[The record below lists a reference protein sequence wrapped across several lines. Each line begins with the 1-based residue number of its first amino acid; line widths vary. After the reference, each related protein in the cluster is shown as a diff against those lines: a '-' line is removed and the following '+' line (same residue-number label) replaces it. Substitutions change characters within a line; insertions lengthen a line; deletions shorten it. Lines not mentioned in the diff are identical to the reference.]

1 MRSHLLISCL
11 PFIRSFLRVLFSLLL
26 IAPTGALWAQWE
38 KRDSGINGA
47 EVRAFAVNDN
57 YIFAGTYGA
66 GVFRSADHGS
76 TWQAI
81 NTGIT
86 NDNVIS
92 LITNGSYVFA
102 GTDAGLF
109 RSADN
114 GNTWTQLTNLSTTAR
129 IYAVNLVNGYLFASG
144 NFTGYVFRSTDNGE
158 TWQQANLG
166 LPAGAVVYSF
176 TVKGSVLYAALY
188 SSGVYK
194 SLDNGETWENSG
206 LGGASITQVIVK
218 GTDLFASGL
227 LGIYRST
234 DDGANWVNIRGG
246 GYPSLIATSAYL
258 YACGEEVVRSADN
271 GNTWATITT
280 GIPTLSQYRTFI
292 TLASD
297 NVNLYV
303 SSLHYSST
311 NGSTQVGSVYRSSNN
326 GDNWLVSNSGLRG
339 VGIKCFISEGGYL
352 FSGTSESGV
361 YRSSDNG
368 LNWVSVN
375 TGLTNLRIQAFAKG
389 NGYLFAGTLGGGVF
403 RSANY
408 GNTWEAVNTGL
419 IYTDIQ
425 SLAISGS
432 RLLAGSSGGGV
443 YRSDNNGANWTA
455 SNAGIATP
463 GYVYAFAVKDGYLF
477 AANGATVYRSTNNG
491 TSWPTSSTLESFSRV
506 VTMVSANNNIYA
518 ATIASCCGGNTIQRS
533 VDGVSW
539 TGIGAGLGAVNVRG
553 ITSDNNV
560 LYATNANETGVFASA
575 NEGTGWVPVGEKF
588 LTNRTQ
594 VVHVHNGYLFAG
606 TEAGGIYAIPL
617 AQTVPNPVISSFSPT
632 AGVPGTTIVITG
644 SGFSTTNSVNEVS
657 FNGVSGWVSAATATS
672 LTVQVPP
679 GATTGKVTVTVAG
692 VPVVSTQDFTAY
704 AAQPLSQPGFLSAVT
719 ASPSQINLSFP
730 AASTITN
737 GAGYIILRRQDGTN
751 PTVTGIEDGTVPAS
765 LTLPA
770 GTTLAANISTNSI
783 TSFENT
789 GLLAATQY
797 HYLIIPYNVQAGQ
810 AINYYT
816 ASSLQT
822 ANATTR
828 AAEPT
833 AQPTGLT
840 FTNVLSSSMEGTFVA
855 AAGSPAGYLVVR
867 RAGAAPTGVPQDG
880 TAYAAGATLGDG
892 TVVSSGSGITFTST
906 GLAAQTVYHYAIY
919 AYNGSGVTLNY
930 REASPLQGSRSTVA
944 AQPTTQASAIF
955 FSAQTPI
962 ALTVSWSNGNGA
974 ERVVVARQGSAVSVN
989 PAGGNTYTG
998 NADFVLASDLG
1009 SGNKVVYRGT
1019 GNSVSVTNLSPGT
1032 EYHFRVYELNGTGVL
1047 TSYNTGTASGN
1058 PASVI
1063 LLQHEPSAH
1072 PASFTATSVSNIQVG
1087 LSFSA
1092 LSSIPNSLGYI
1103 ILRRQ
1108 DGSNPSITG
1117 ITDGVAPASL
1127 SLPSGTTL
1135 ITTITSLSQTTYTD
1149 GGLTTGTQYNY
1160 LIIPYNG
1167 NSTGTYNYKTDG
1179 TLRTAFATPTASGA
1193 SDIVTASFSYPTN
1206 IAYQNYQAIDITSG
1220 TSVEAGRFTIRDGG
1234 GVNDADNSPTVLT
1247 AITFSIDNSSFI
1259 RSVALYDGATEL
1271 AEATPVGGTVSFSGL
1286 NIIAPDNS
1294 TKNFSVRVSFN
1305 STVTDNQQ
1313 FSFTV
1318 TAATAQVGNSGFISA
1333 NAGGAVTSTAGD
1345 DNRIEVT
1352 ATKIVYVIQPP
1363 ALTGVNTDVSPAP
1376 VLDAQ
1381 DAFNNKDLD
1390 YSSAVMVSN
1399 SASLGMSN
1407 TPSVFSS
1414 GTLNFP
1420 NNFRFTTYGT
1430 TALTVSSGGL
1440 TNATSNSIVV
1450 QAAEPIAQPAALL
1463 FSTVSAISMN
1473 GSFMAASGS
1482 PSGYLVL
1489 RKAGSAPTEV
1499 PVDGTTY
1506 SGTFNTSTV
1515 VHNGSETSFGST
1527 GLSAGTVYHYA
1538 VYAYNGSGQSINYL
1552 TANPLSGEKLTA
1564 PAAPVVDLKNPT
1576 SSSFVA
1582 EWSIVASAT
1591 GYKLEV
1597 SLNSS
1602 FNPVA
1607 QTHDVTGTAFNVTG
1621 LQAATQ
1627 YHVRVY
1633 AVNTSGQSESSAAK
1647 FITTQSFQGG
1657 SPLTIGTVNKDTQ
1670 NNGTQLSVTL
1680 SGGEGQRTVK
1690 LFSRGIRGNT
1700 FSEAII
1706 NSTTST
1712 YQITIPHADL
1722 DELGLEFYFEASDAS
1737 GTATTVKNYIY
1748 KQIPANTTLSLPS
1761 GGEVKNYK
1769 IISIPYKLNNPS
1781 VSNAFP
1787 ASWVGDKMKMR
1798 LVRISDNGKDYDPN
1812 DFKSSLSI
1820 GDSYWY
1826 NAREEYK
1833 IELGVNDG
1841 TVSQN
1846 NQSRPFELNLHF
1858 GWNMIATPF
1867 PFPISWDDV
1876 LEHNATTSVGQ
1887 YHIFNGS
1894 GYTTSDNLEPWKG
1907 GFVHADNATTLNIP
1921 VVFNGSSGGRK
1932 SLPEEFPELP
1942 GQGNWLIPLALK
1954 QGNREQTL
1962 TAFGMHE
1969 EADESKDRFDAV
1981 ALPRFI
1987 EHLDLNT
1994 THDEYFSLKFMR
2006 DVVPHQNTYTWTF
2019 QLSSSSKEPV
2029 ELRWDH
2035 HRIKSG
2041 IGQLLLYDKISEELI
2056 DMRAQGNYMVPASE
2070 RELQF
2075 IYTREELLPGL
2086 SKVNLGVPYPNP
2098 FRSEVTLPSFINL
2111 TEDPVEVWV
2120 SIRSLT
2126 GIEIYRTATQN
2137 NQRGLIKPVWKGED
2151 HFGQITADGVYI
2163 YQVTFKGKDRSAM
2176 SYGKVIKH

>member
-1 MRSHLLISCL
+1 M
-11 PFIRSFLRVLFSLLL
+11 
-26 IAPTGALWAQWE
+26 AQWE
-38 KRDSGINGA
+38 KRDTGINGA
-47 EVRAFAVNDN
+47 DVRVFAVNDN

-66 GVFRSADHGS
+66 GVFRSSDQGS
-76 TWQAI
+76 TWQAV

-86 NDNVIS
+86 NDNVSS
-92 LITNGSYVFA
+92 LTTNGSYVYA
-102 GTDAGLF
+102 GTDDGLF
-109 RSADN
+109 RSDN
-114 GNTWTQLTNLSTTAR
+114 NGSSWIELTSPLSGR
-129 IYAVNLVNGYLFASG
+129 IYALHIANGYLFASASG
-144 NFTGYVFRSTDNGE
+144 TYRSSDNGT
-158 TWQQANLG
+158 TWESASTG
-166 LPAGAVVYSF
+166 LPGGGVVRSF
-176 TVKGSVLYAALY
+176 AAKGSVLYAALVN
-188 SSGVYK
+188 SGVYK

-227 LGIYRST
+227 LGIYRSA
-234 DDGANWVNIRGG
+234 DDGANWVNIRSG

-258 YACGEEVVRSADN
+258 YACGPEVVRSADN
-271 GNTWATITT
+271 GNTWTTITT
-280 GIPTLSQYRTFI
+280 GISTLSQYLTFN

-311 NGSTQVGSVYRSSNN
+311 NGYTQVGSVYRSSNN

-339 VGIKCFISEGGYL
+339 VGIKSFISEGGYL
-352 FSGTSESGV
+352 IAGTSESGI
-361 YRSSDNG
+361 YRSADNG
-368 LNWVSVN
+368 LNWISVN
-375 TGLTNLRIQAFAKG
+375 TGLTNLRISALTSG

-403 RSANY
+403 RSDNY

-419 IYTDIQ
+419 IYSYIY

-432 RLLAGSSGGGV
+432 RLLAGSGGGGV
-443 YRSDNNGANWTA
+443 FRSDDNGTSWTL
-455 SNAGIATP
+455 SNSGITNP
-463 GYVYAFAVKDGYLF
+463 GHVYAFAVKEGYVF
-477 AANGATVYRSTNNG
+477 AANGGTVYRSTNNG
-491 TSWPTSSTLESFSRV
+491 TSWPASSSMGGFSRV
-506 VTMVSANNNIYA
+506 VTMGTIAGNVFVS
-518 ATIASCCGGNTIQRS
+518 TSASCCEPNSFKRS
-533 VDGVSW
+533 TDNGESW
-539 TGIGAGLGAVNVRG
+539 IGIGNGLGSGINISS
-553 ITSDNNV
+553 ITSNDNT
-560 LYATNANETGVFASA
+560 LYVTNTNETGVFASA
-575 NEGTGWVPVGEKF
+575 NNGTSWLPVGERF
-588 LTNRTQ
+588 LTYQTRAVQ
-594 VVHVHNGYLFAG
+594 AHNGYLFAG

-617 AQTVPNPVISSFSPT
+617 AQSVPNPAISSFSPNS
-632 AGVPGTTIVITG
+632 GEPGTTVVITG

-657 FNGVSGWVSAATATS
+657 FNGVSSWVSAATATS
-672 LTVQVPP
+672 LTLQVPS
-679 GATTGKVTVTVAG
+679 GATTGKITVTVAG

-704 AAQPLSQPGFLSAVT
+704 AAQPLSQPGFLSAAT

-751 PTVTGIEDGTVPAS
+751 PTVTGIADGTAPAS
-765 LTLPA
+765 LSLPV
-770 GTTLAANISTNSI
+770 GTTLAANITSAS

-789 GLLAATQY
+789 GLSAATQY
-797 HYLIIPYNVQAGQ
+797 NYLIIPYNVQAGQ

-816 ASSLQT
+816 ASSLRT

-880 TAYAAGATLGDG
+880 TAYTAGATLGDG

-944 AQPTTQASAIF
+944 AQPTTQASTISFPAH
-955 FSAQTPI
+955 TPVT
-962 ALTVSWSNGNGA
+962 LTVSWNNGNGA

-998 NADFVLASDLG
+998 NADFTLATDLG

-1019 GNSVSVTNLSPGT
+1019 GNSVSVTGLSPGT
-1032 EYHFRVYELNGTGVL
+1032 EYHFRVYEFNGTGVL
-1047 TSYNTGTASGN
+1047 TSYHTGTASGN
-1058 PASVI
+1058 PASFM

-1072 PASFTATSVSNIQVG
+1072 PASFTAASASNTQVG

-1092 LSSIPNSLGYI
+1092 LSSIPNSSGYI

-1108 DGSNPSITG
+1108 DGSYPSVMG
-1117 ITDGVAPASL
+1117 VNDGVEPALL

-1135 ITTITSLSQTTYTD
+1135 TTTITSASQTTYTD

-1167 NSTGTYNYKTDG
+1167 NTVGTYNYKTDG
-1179 TLRTAFATPTASGA
+1179 TIRTAFATPTASGA
-1193 SDIVTASFSYPTN
+1193 SDIIAASFTYAVN
-1206 IAYQNYQAIDITSG
+1206 IPYQNYQTIDITSG
-1220 TSVEAGRFTIRDGG
+1220 TSLEAGMFAIRDGG

-1247 AITFSIDNSSFI
+1247 AITFSIVNSSFI
-1259 RSVALYDGATEL
+1259 RSVALYDGTTEL

-1286 NIIAPDNS
+1286 NIIAPDNGS
-1294 TKNFSVRVSFN
+1294 KTFSVRVSFN

-1318 TAATAQVGNSGFISA
+1318 TAATAQVGNSGFTSA
-1333 NAGGAVTSTAGD
+1333 NAGGAVTSTAQ
-1345 DNRIEVT
+1345 DNNRVEVT
-1352 ATKIVYVIQPP
+1352 ATKLVYVTQPP
-1363 ALTGVNTDVSPAP
+1363 ALTGVSTDVSPAP

-1390 YSSAVMVSN
+1390 YSSAVTLSN
-1399 SASLGMSN
+1399 SALLGMTN
-1407 TPSVFSS
+1407 MPSAFVS
-1414 GTLNFP
+1414 GTLTFP

-1430 TALTVSSGGL
+1430 TTLTVSSGSLIG
-1440 TNATSNSIVV
+1440 ATSNSIVV
-1450 QAAEPIAQPAALL
+1450 QASEPTAQPTGLV
-1463 FSTVSAISMN
+1463 FTTVSATFMN
-1473 GSFMAASGS
+1473 ASFTAALGN

-1489 RKAGSAPTEV
+1489 RKAGLAPTEV

-1506 SGTFNTSTV
+1506 SGTYNTSTV
-1515 VHNGSETSFGST
+1515 VHTGSETTFSST
-1527 GLSAGTVYHYA
+1527 GLLAGTEYHYT

-1552 TANPLSGEKLTA
+1552 AANQLSGAKLTA
-1564 PAAPVVDLKNPT
+1564 PAAPVVELKNPT

-1633 AVNTSGQSESSAAK
+1633 AVNTTGQSESSAAK

-1700 FSEAII
+1700 FSETII

-1867 PFPISWDDV
+1867 PFSISWDDV

-1994 THDEYFSLKFMR
+1994 THNEYFSPKFMR

-2019 QLSSSSKEPV
+2019 QLSSSNKEPV

-2041 IGQLLLYDKISEELI
+2041 TGQLLLYDKTSEELI

-2075 IYTREELLPGL
+2075 IYTQEELLPGL

-2126 GIEIYRTATQN
+2126 GIEIYRKATQN

-2151 HFGQITADGVYI
+2151 HFGQIMADGVYI
-2163 YQVTFKGKDRSAM
+2163 YQVTFKGKDRSAV